1 LRAWTIKTASLR
13 AKRSNLVTILYFWA
27 DWCEP
32 SLRLGGLLSG
42 LKPVS
47 KEPLEIRH
55 IDAEARLALRKKY
68 NVKII
73 PTTVFLKNGKTVDRI
88 VGAYHLAKFQKS
100 LDKLK

>member
-1 LRAWTIKTASLR
+1 MVGAGLKASTIK
-13 AKRSNLVTILYFWA
+13 ILYFWA

-42 LKPVS
+42 LKPIS

-55 IDAEARLALRKKY
+55 IDAEAKLALRKKY

-88 VGAYHLAKFQKS
+88 VGAYHLARFQKS
-100 LDKLK
+100 LNQLK